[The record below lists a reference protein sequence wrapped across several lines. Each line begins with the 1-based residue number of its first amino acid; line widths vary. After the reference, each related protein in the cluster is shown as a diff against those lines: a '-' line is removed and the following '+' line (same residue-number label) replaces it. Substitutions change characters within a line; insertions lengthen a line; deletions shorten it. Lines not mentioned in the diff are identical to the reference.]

1 MMMLKSIKSWR
12 DKILFCIN
20 LRPSAVFIFCHA
32 VSHCGGWGT
41 YYYHNCGGDFPVTS
55 PVSQLQSGV
64 ESTDNAGRGQME
76 IAELMAA
83 LLPSWMGEGEN
94 HAIKTLTQPLSAS
107 ILLLLLINLHLY
119 PLNMIWFCLRPPCL
133 LFRLRTAAAG
143 WMLDISWFYGWHSP
157 ALDTRSRGFQVSTA
171 SDTLKILHFCHQCT
185 IVQMYI
191 DIRLSSM
198 TFIDSSLR
206 IFAN

>member
-1 MMMLKSIKSWR
+1 MNC
-12 DKILFCIN
+12 KILFCIS
-20 LRPSAVFIFCHA
+20 LRPSAVSIFCHA
-32 VSHCGGWGT
+32 VSHSGGWGT

-107 ILLLLLINLHLY
+107 TLLLLLLINLHLY
-119 PLNMIWFCLRPPCL
+119 PLNMIWFCLTSLRACCL
-133 LFRLRTAAAG
+133 DCGLLRLAG
-143 WMLDISWFYGWHSP
+143 CWISPDFM
-157 ALDTRSRGFQVSTA
+157 ADTRQLWTPDLGDFKCPLPV
-171 SDTLKILHFCHQCT
+171 TLLKFSAFI
-185 IVQMYI
+185 INVQLYI

>member
-20 LRPSAVFIFCHA
+20 LRPSAVSIFCHA

-143 WMLDISWFYGWHSP
+143 WSWISPDFM
-157 ALDTRSRGFQVSTA
+157 ADTRQLWTPDLGDFKCPLPVTLWKFSTFVINVQLYKC
-171 SDTLKILHFCHQCT
+171 TLIYACPQWP
-185 IVQMYI
+185 
-191 DIRLSSM
+191 
-198 TFIDSSLR
+198 SLT
-206 IFAN
+206 AV